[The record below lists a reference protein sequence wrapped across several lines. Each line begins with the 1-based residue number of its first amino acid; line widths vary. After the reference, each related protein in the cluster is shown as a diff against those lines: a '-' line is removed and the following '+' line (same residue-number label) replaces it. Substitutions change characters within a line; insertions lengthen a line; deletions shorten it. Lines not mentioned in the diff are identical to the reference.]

1 MASKQE
7 DGMTQG
13 TSEFSPAPSTWYLRP
28 PGETPADAR
37 KDKHPDISQHKHK
50 GEEWEESESFADWI
64 LRICKEIPRHQARS
78 RVERTLRGADSWYRG
93 LTAGSHTDG
102 PREMANKSSDSLIR
116 AKFSALGEAQGA
128 TVYAWM
134 KTNTAY
140 LAVIGKTD
148 LKMNESL
155 INLLLASCPSP
166 ANSGQSPTIY
176 IASREPSFSVGSS
189 LGGGE
194 TGVSSKQVEGYWK
207 DADLVLS
214 LPGQGEA
221 TRALLPIE
229 DQWTEADVKRLVRQ
243 EEWRQLELEW
253 LTSVRKTVV
262 TLASKSPGLI
272 VHVSEGRPSHLY
284 GKEIMYHSVTFV
296 HSSNIPQETLAKS
309 RHE

>member
-1 MASKQE
+1 MVSKAG
-7 DGMTQG
+7 DGMSVS
-13 TSEFSPAPSTWYLRP
+13 TSESKPALTSTWYLRP

-37 KDKHPDISQHKHK
+37 KDRHPEVSPDNQTRRGPGQPETFVHSLLRVWKENSK
-50 GEEWEESESFADWI
+50 AGETQRNAE
-64 LRICKEIPRHQARS
+64 
-78 RVERTLRGADSWYRG
+78 SWYRA

-102 PREMANKSSDSLIR
+102 PREMANKSSDSLRR